1 MFALIRLLSLGL
13 LALEFF
19 VGRADAH
26 GHLDHYREEG
36 HQHDHQD
43 HHRRLQETGRLCGT
57 KDISGEE
64 MARVEAEL
72 QACEIKP
79 NNAEQTANIQVVWHS
94 IRRSSGSNGITD
106 AMITNSVGVLN
117 SAFSSA
123 GFAFTLVAIT
133 TTDNDSYYSASLGSA
148 AETAMKSLLRQ
159 GDQATLNI
167 YSTGIDQVSGIL
179 GWATFPSSYSTDPTD
194 DGVVIGTQTA
204 PGGTNSPYN
213 LGDTLVHEVGHWLFL
228 YHVFQGGCSGNG
240 DFVADTPPQS
250 TATSGCPANQDSC
263 SGGGVDSVTN
273 YMDYSTDACM
283 FQFTAGQISRMTTAW
298 NTYRTGGTPLPTD
311 PNLPAPSSPTS
322 PGNAPTVAPT
332 EAPSICFSATAT
344 IPVQNQGPIEMPNLT
359 HGDKVLTA
367 SGYHTLYGFG
377 HQDSQTETEYLQ
389 IHTQEYSSKPLEIS
403 RDHLLFVVG
412 KSHAVPA
419 KSIKPG
425 DLLLSNQWPDGVEV
439 TKITTIY
446 RNGLYAPVTTDGT
459 VVVDGIV
466 CSCYVA
472 LQRNA
477 GEFVELKGGYSIGLS
492 QHFAAHLSLTPVRLA
507 CMGISANLC
516 KSYDRDG
523 LAHFA
528 KIGFAACRWADNLSF
543 SNQFI
548 LMPLYLGGLF
558 ALYGLECLLGPK
570 LSAWVTFAVLVALFG
585 ACVHGAKGLQS
596 KKKKLD

>member
-1 MFALIRLLSLGL
+1 M
-13 LALEFF
+13 
-19 VGRADAH
+19 
-26 GHLDHYREEG
+26 
-36 HQHDHQD
+36 
-43 HHRRLQETGRLCGT
+43 
-57 KDISGEE
+57 EE
-64 MARVEAEL
+64 MARVEADL
-72 QACEIKP
+72 QACEISP
-79 NNAEQTANIQVVWHS
+79 NTAEQTANIQVVWHS

-106 AMITNSVGVLN
+106 AMITNSISVLN

-123 GFAFTLVAIT
+123 GFAFTLTAT
-133 TTDNDSYYSASLGSA
+133 TTTNNDSYYSASFGSA
-148 AETAMKSLLRQ
+148 AERAMKSALRQ

-167 YSTGIDQVSGIL
+167 YSTGVDQVSGIL
-179 GWATFPSSYSTDPTD
+179 GWATFPSDYASNPTN

-204 PGGTNSPYN
+204 PGGTSSPYN
-213 LGDTLVHEVGHWLFL
+213 AGDTLVHEVGHWLALF
-228 YHVFQGGCSGNG
+228 HVFQGGCSGNG

-250 TATSGCPANQDSC
+250 TATNGCPANQDSC

-283 FQFTAGQISRMTTAW
+283 FQFTPGQISRMTTAW
-298 NTYRTGGTPLPTD
+298 NTYRASGTG
-311 PNLPAPSSPTS
+311 NPAPT
-322 PGNAPTVAPT
+322 AAPT
-332 EAPSICFSATAT
+332 EAPSCFSETST
-344 IPVQNQGPIEMPNLT
+344 IPVQNQGPIEMPDLA

-389 IHTQEYSSKPLEIS
+389 IRTQEYSNKPLEIS

-412 KSHAVPA
+412 KPHAVPA

-425 DLLLSNQWPDGVEV
+425 DLLQSTQWPDGVEV
-439 TKITTIY
+439 MEIKTIY

-477 GEFVELKGGYSIGLS
+477 GEFVELMGGYSIGLS

-507 CMGISANLC
+507 CIGISAALC
-516 KSYDRDG
+516 KSYDQDG

-528 KIGFAACRWADNLSF
+528 KIGFTACRWADSLSF
-543 SNQFI
+543 SLQ
-548 LMPLYLGGLF
+548 LMMMPLYLGGLF

-570 LSAWVTFAVLVALFG
+570 MAVWVILAALATLVG
-585 ACVHGAKGLQS
+585 VGVQGTKGSQN
-596 KKKKLD
+596 KKKKID